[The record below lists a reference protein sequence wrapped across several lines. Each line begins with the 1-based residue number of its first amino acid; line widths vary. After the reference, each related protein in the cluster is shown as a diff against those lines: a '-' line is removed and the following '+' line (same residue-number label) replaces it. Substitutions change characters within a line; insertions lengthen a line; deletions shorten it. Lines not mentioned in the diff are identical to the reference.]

1 LRYVVDTSVAVR
13 WFIADLTHPGSEAV
27 LEKIVREPELFA
39 VPELF
44 LYELFAVLQRHHP
57 KAMEVFSED
66 VDRILRSGVLRY
78 PMTEHIYSR
87 AERFVRMG
95 LTGYDSVYVALA
107 EELEGRWL
115 TFDSRAH
122 ALLRGEGLSVDLY
135 EAAGQVW
142 VDESD

>member
-1 LRYVVDTSVAVR
+1 MKYVVDASVAVR
-13 WFIADLTHPGSEAV
+13 WFIADLIHPGSETV
-27 LEKIVREPELFA
+27 LEMIVRQPGLFA

-44 LYELFAVLQRHHP
+44 LYELYAVLQRHHP
-57 KAMEVFSED
+57 KALEVFSED

-78 PMTEHIYSR
+78 PMTEHIFTR

-135 EAAGQVW
+135 E
-142 VDESD
+142 EMILK